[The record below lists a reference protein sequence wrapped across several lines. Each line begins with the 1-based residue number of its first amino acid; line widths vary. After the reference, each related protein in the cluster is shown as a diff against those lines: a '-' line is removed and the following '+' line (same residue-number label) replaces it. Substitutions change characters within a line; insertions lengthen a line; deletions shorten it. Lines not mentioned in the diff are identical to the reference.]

1 MLKKLFTGIL
11 LGLLALWALY
21 LYFMY
26 AGDPSI
32 LWNRIQNHLLYTMIF
47 FASIVAIYLLQWEN
61 KLFRFLIFV
70 IIIINLFIIGDVFF
84 RNNIGLDSR
93 QFITLFVLIILAL
106 AITYITHRVRYILMG
121 IVGIG
126 ITFVLL
132 TWVLPLYE
140 NMPSINDFIISQK
153 TKIINQ
159 GSDEWTVIIKN
170 ALGTKQIPVNQ
181 LTASDIDLS
190 QKTQIL
196 LASKTK
202 TGIEKIFVDL
212 GNWSFININPQS
224 AITLQQSGNET
235 VMQILQWNIEYY
247 IPSELSGAVQIIG
260 KYKGQSIKDIQNN
273 VRSRLVGQFEQKKEE
288 FFMDEIGGDMVLNP
302 VIDKVI
308 KFFINTLYSISPE
321 TYQKNLNNYNNI
333 QKYFWKTT
341 TGDSQTTVTGTN
353 IRNMIDDIMGQ
364 VKKWAEETQIKQR
377 LTQ

>member
-159 GSDEWTVIIKN
+159 WSDEWTVIIKN

-260 KYKGQSIKDIQNN
+260 KYKGQNIKDIQNN
-273 VRSRLVGQFEQKKEE
+273 VRSHLVGQFEQKKEE